1 MITFSRSQLVGM
13 EFLDEETVRFHGT
26 QEDHIY
32 AMEVAMDVRIAD
44 GRILAIQGWM
54 KRYTTPV
61 CPRAVDRLQ
70 DAVGISLRDPSWM
83 PLVMR
88 EIGRKGCEHFAEI
101 NLRVRTLPRSGPDEP
116 GPRRG
121 AQSRP
126 VGRSCRP
133 GEAMDG
139 LSPGTAGGDPDRDG
153 CVNRRP

>member
-101 NLRVRTLPRSGPDEP
+101 ICECGRCLDQARM
-116 GPRRG
+116 
-121 AQSRP
+121 SRDLAAALKADP
-126 VGRSCRP
+126 SADLAGLAKQWTASHPERP
-133 GEAMDG
+133 GAT
-139 LSPGTAGGDPDRDG
+139 LTVTA
-153 CVNRRP
+153 V